1 MAKHIQLAIDDP
13 CHENWEN
20 MSPSQKGRFCGSCQK
35 QVVDFTTM
43 TDSQI
48 AIFFKKPSSGSVCG
62 RFMQDQLERDFEI
75 PRKRIPWIK
84 YFFTVALPAFLV
96 SRSAAQDTKTAIKG
110 ETKSVVCDKPS
121 VLMGKI
127 NPNRPSEPAPVSIKG
142 SVLDHSGRP
151 IVGASVVIKG
161 TQMGS
166 AADTA
171 GNFRFTSLPTKGD
184 IVLVVSAIGYMMQEI
199 NVDAQNSTSVIKL
212 ELEQAVMGK
221 IVVVGMISPRKL
233 KKKKIPVIGELAPDS
248 TARFVRAFPNPVIAG
263 DPLTI
268 QCKKMVKGDYSFELI
283 NLAGQMVQ
291 SKEMR
296 IENEKQSLQ
305 LNTPLVKPGTYF
317 LKITNK
323 ATRKSLTD
331 KIVIEG

>member
-1 MAKHIQLAIDDP
+1 MPKRIQLAVDSP

-43 TDSQI
+43 TDSQV
-48 AIFFKKPSSGSVCG
+48 AMFFKKPSTGSVCG
-62 RFMQDQLERDFEI
+62 RFMQDQLERNFEI

-110 ETKSVVCDKPS
+110 QTKSVVCDKSS

-142 SVLDHSGRP
+142 SVLDHFGRP

-199 NVDAQNSTSVIKL
+199 KVDAQNSTSVIKL
-212 ELEQAVMGK
+212 ELEQAVMGE